1 MNTATIGMRRL
12 GSKGDDEPRD
22 DVLPDENQLDV
33 ERVRADFPILRTKMR
48 GKPLV
53 FLDTAASSQKPQVV
67 IDTLNDF
74 YASGYA
80 NIHRGLY
87 QLSSEATRRFE
98 EVRVKIQRFIGAADA
113 REIVFVRNATE
124 GINLVAYSW
133 GRHNIG
139 KGDEIL
145 ISAMEHHANI
155 VPWQMLCESV
165 GAVLRVVPITDAGEL
180 EPGGCEALL
189 SDRTRLVAMT
199 HVSNALGTINPVREI
214 VERAHARGVP
224 VLLDGAQAVPHMAVD
239 VSALGCDFYAF
250 SGHKLFGPSGV
261 GVLYGR
267 LPLLEEMPPFL
278 GGGEMISS
286 VTFEKTTYA
295 EVPHKFEAGTP
306 DIAGVLGLGAAIDY
320 LEGLGIDRIGAWE
333 SELLAYGTAKL
344 EALTGLRLI
353 GTAKEK
359 AAVLSFEMEGIH
371 PHDVGTILD
380 QQGIAV
386 RAGHHCAQPVMER
399 FGVPATTRAS
409 LAFYNTREDV
419 DALVRGL
426 EKVVEMFR

>member
-1 MNTATIGMRRL
+1 MSTASNGMRRSVIASD
-12 GSKGDDEPRD
+12 GER
-22 DVLPDENQLDV
+22 LDV
-33 ERVRADFPILRTKMR
+33 ERVRADFPILQQKMR
-48 GKPLV
+48 GHPLV
-53 FLDTAASSQKPQVV
+53 YLDTAASSQKPQVV
-67 IDTLNDF
+67 IDTVNDF
-74 YASGYA
+74 YASEYA

-98 EVRVKIQRFIGAADA
+98 AVRGAVQRFIGAADA

-124 GINLVAYSW
+124 AINLVAYSW
-133 GRHNIG
+133 GRRNIG
-139 KGDEIL
+139 KDDEIL
-145 ISAMEHHANI
+145 ISTMEHHANI
-155 VPWQMLCESV
+155 VPWQMLCEEV
-165 GAVLRVVPITDAGEL
+165 GARLRIVPITDSGEL
-180 EPGGCEALL
+180 EPGACEGLL

-199 HVSNALGTINPVREI
+199 HVSNALGTINPVRDI
-214 VERAHARGVP
+214 VERAHERGVP

-239 VSALGCDFYAF
+239 VCDLGCDFYAF
-250 SGHKLFGPSGV
+250 SGHKLFAPTGV

-286 VTFEKTTYA
+286 VSFEKTTYA

-306 DIAGVLGLGAAIDY
+306 DIAGVLGLGAAIGY
-320 LEGLGIDRIGAWE
+320 LEETGIDQISAWE
-333 SELLAYGTAKL
+333 SELLAYGTAQL
-344 EALTGLRLI
+344 EALPGLRLI

-359 AAVLSFEMEGIH
+359 VAVLSFEMEGIH
-371 PHDVGTILD
+371 PHDIGTILD

-426 EKVVEMFR
+426 EKVAEMFS